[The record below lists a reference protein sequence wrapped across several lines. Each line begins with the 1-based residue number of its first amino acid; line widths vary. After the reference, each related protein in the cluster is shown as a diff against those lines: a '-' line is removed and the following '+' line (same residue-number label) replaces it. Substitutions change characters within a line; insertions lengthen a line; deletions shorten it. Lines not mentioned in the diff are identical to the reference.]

1 MSADTQL
8 SVKGTAPA
16 SAAAVAASA
25 GAGIPLQ
32 TIAFNVSNPSATA
45 NYSLPLYQG
54 AGFRSDF
61 STWAILQGGG
71 FMKFNLQLPS
81 QQGAVLIYE
90 LCSSTVDGRSNCPI
104 TITVNGSAI
113 VSGFDPHNPNFY
125 GVAWYVSASLLKAG
139 ANEIRVTLDGN
150 ATTQVF
156 LRAAGVVGYNLI

>member
-1 MSADTQL
+1 MSDAQL
-8 SVKGTAPA
+8 SVKGTAPQ
-16 SAAAVAASA
+16 SAAGVAAAA
-25 GAGIPLQ
+25 GPTLPLQ

-61 STWAILQGGG
+61 STWAILQSGG

-90 LCSSTVDGRSNCPI
+90 FCSSTVNGQSNCPI
-104 TITVNGSAI
+104 TITVNGQAI

-125 GVAWYVSASLLKAG
+125 GVAWYVSASLLQAG
-139 ANEIRVTLDGN
+139 ANEIIVTLDQS
-150 ATTQVF
+150 ASTQVF
-156 LRAAGVVGYNLI
+156 MRAAGVVGYNLI

>member
-1 MSADTQL
+1 MSAEHV

-16 SAAAVAASA
+16 AAVVAAS
-25 GAGIPLQ
+25 GPTIPLQ
-32 TIAFNVSNPSATA
+32 TIAFNVPHPSATA

-54 AGFRSDF
+54 AGYRSDF
-61 STWAILQGGG
+61 STWAILQSGG

-90 LCSSTVDGRSNCPI
+90 LCSSTTGGQSNCPI
-104 TITVNGSAI
+104 TITVNGTAI

-125 GVAWYVSASLLKAG
+125 GVAWYVSASLLQAG
-139 ANEIRVTLDGN
+139 ANTIVVTLDSS

-156 LRAAGVVGYNLI
+156 MRAAGAVGYNLL